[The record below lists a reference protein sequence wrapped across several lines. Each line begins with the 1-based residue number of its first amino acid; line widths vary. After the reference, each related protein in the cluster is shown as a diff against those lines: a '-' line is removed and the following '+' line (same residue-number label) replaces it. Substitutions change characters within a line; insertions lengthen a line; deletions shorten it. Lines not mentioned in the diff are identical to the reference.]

1 LIELL
6 RWGTR
11 GYLELRVSEL
21 CFPLMFPRVSQFTLF
36 QKRIIFSV
44 VMAVGVHLLVIV
56 GWILLLV
63 WDLPIFNYESPE
75 QEPTPEP
82 EVTVIL
88 RPLVKMP
95 KPAVVPEPPK
105 AKGKKPIAKKP
116 KPEVTPPK
124 EVAKKEKEPRKA
136 PKKPKNK
143 HTRTSAE
150 QAGAPDQETD
160 RIGERDTLAASEKAP
175 TIGADPNTPSQDG
188 ANPLYQGQVETVTR
202 EYQDGS
208 VGRDKTGAETEQPQE
223 ETASRNDTPDKETK
237 PKVEPIEPKPAEDSA
252 QPKNKHLNKGEK
264 LPTPDLGKA
273 KGRVQDKPKEKES
286 PKERLND
293 GQSKETKGEA
303 LKQDPKKD
311 SFTGHSRKNK
321 VTGSISRR
329 GKSAL
334 NVKNTPLGRYQ
345 ALVSKAVE
353 LQWRRNCE
361 QHRDYIV
368 PGVISIR
375 FYVDKN
381 GKVSGIKF
389 QEVLEANFIERGFTQ
404 RAIRQAKLP
413 RMPNSVR
420 KELDGDPLELIYNF
434 YF

>member
-1 LIELL
+1 
-6 RWGTR
+6 
-11 GYLELRVSEL
+11 
-21 CFPLMFPRVSQFTLF
+21 MFPRVSKFTLF
-36 QKRIIFSV
+36 QKRIILSV
-44 VMAVGVHLLVIV
+44 VMAVGVHLLVIA

-63 WDLPIFNYESPE
+63 WDLPLFRYESPE
-75 QEPTPEP
+75 REPTPEP

-95 KPAVVPEPPK
+95 KPDVVPKPPEPPK
-105 AKGKKPIAKKP
+105 AKEKP
-116 KPEVTPPK
+116 KTAKAPKPKVVPPK
-124 EVAKKEKEPRKA
+124 EVAKKKKEQRKPLEKRRK
-136 PKKPKNK
+136 KY
-143 HTRTSAE
+143 TRTSAD
-150 QAGAPDQETD
+150 QAGVPDQETD
-160 RIGERDTLAASEKAP
+160 RIGDRDTLAASEKAP
-175 TIGADPNTPSQDG
+175 TLGADPNTPSQDG

-208 VGRDKTGAETEQPQE
+208 VGKDKTGAETEKPQE
-223 ETASRNDTPDKETK
+223 ETASRNDTPEKETQ

-252 QPKNKHLNKGEK
+252 QLRNKHLKQGKK
-264 LPTPDLGKA
+264 LPTPDLGKE

-293 GQSKETKGEA
+293 GQNKETKGEE
-303 LKQDPKKD
+303 LKQKPKKD
-311 SFTGHSRKNK
+311 SFVGYSRKNK

-389 QEVLEANFIERGFTQ
+389 QEVVEANFIERGFTQ

-413 RMPNSVR
+413 RMPRSVQR
-420 KELDGDPLELIYNF
+420 ELKGEPLELIYNF